1 MSDAIKTTKAVK
13 IQNEKII
20 RSILRQKREVTA
32 LQLSKISGLSVA
44 TCGSILKS
52 FMTRGEVLETETEQS
67 TGGRRPRVF
76 KLNAHYEILIGMCI
90 RTEGGKNAI
99 EVVIADMLG
108 DKIET
113 VCKQIP
119 SITVDAIILFLED
132 ITKRYPAITKVA
144 IGIPGVVRD
153 GRIENCDA
161 PGLAQTNLVSLL
173 RRKFNLSF
181 YIDNELTFSLLGFYR
196 EQSYSDPKTI
206 GLLTLVDGHPP
217 GVRFIIDGKPYAGN
231 SNFAGEI
238 SLLPVDSNPQEL
250 IRKIHEPTEYLEPVS
265 KILTSIMALINPH
278 SIVLTG
284 KLLRI
289 MDIADIKR
297 KCMEWIPSSHLP
309 KIEVMADVTQCY
321 FNGLIRVLLD
331 SYD

>member
-1 MSDAIKTTKAVK
+1 MSDVINTTKAVK

-20 RSILRQKREVTA
+20 RNILRQKREITA

-44 TCGSILKS
+44 TCGNILKS
-52 FMTRGEVLETETEQS
+52 FVSRGEVFETETELS

-76 KLNAHYEILIGMCI
+76 KLNVDYEILVGMCI

-99 EVVIADMLG
+99 EVVIANILG
-108 DKIET
+108 EEIET
-113 VCKQIP
+113 VCKQLL
-119 SITVDAIILFLED
+119 SITVDEIILLLEE
-132 ITKRYPAITKVA
+132 ITKRYPTCTKVA

-161 PGLAQTNLVSLL
+161 PRLAQIDLVSLL

-196 EQSYSDPKTI
+196 EQSYSNPKTI

-217 GVRFIIDGKPYAGN
+217 GVRFILDGKPYAGN

-250 IRKIHEPTEYLEPVS
+250 VRKIHEPKEYLEPVS
-265 KILTSIMALINPH
+265 KILTAITAVINPH

-284 KLLRI
+284 ELLRI
-289 MDIADIKR
+289 MDIADIKKR
-297 KCMEWIPSSHLP
+297 CMEWIPSSHLP
-309 KIEVMADVTQCY
+309 QLEVMADVTQCY
-321 FNGLIRVLLD
+321 FNGLIHVLLD
-331 SYD
+331 SND